1 MRLSQLVIT
10 YVLSLV
16 TFLALDFLWL
26 GLVAKGFYRTHM
38 GDLMRADIL
47 WFPALVFYG
56 LFVLALL
63 IFVVLPAT
71 GRGSL
76 SIAVGLGALF
86 GLVTYATYDLTS
98 MAVLE
103 GFSARLAVVDMV
115 WGTILSTVVSVAGYL
130 VLSRLAS

>member
-38 GDLMRADIL
+38 GDLMRADVL
-47 WFPALVFYG
+47 WFPAFVFYG

-71 GRGSL
+71 GSGSL

-86 GLVTYATYDLTS
+86 GLVTYATYDLTNL
-98 MAVLE
+98 AVLE
-103 GFSARLAVVDMV
+103 GFSARLAVVDMA

>member
-10 YVLSLV
+10 YALSLV

-26 GLVAKGFYRTHM
+26 GLVAKEFYRTHM
-38 GDLMRADIL
+38 GDLMRANIL